1 MVNGGT
7 GEFAAV
13 LLRDGGKE
21 HVRCM
26 KTASD
31 TEEMI
36 VDADGR
42 PLQHTS
48 PNRG

>member
-1 MVNGGT
+1 MVDGGT
-7 GEFAAV
+7 GEFTAT

-31 TEEMI
+31 AEEMI
-36 VDADGR
+36 VDAYRR
-42 PLQHTS
+42 PLQHAL
-48 PNRG
+48 PNCG